1 MTSEAVVRVYIERAR
16 LVNSDCNFIVADRF
30 QEALQEAR
38 NVDKILNDRVIA
50 EKFSEQNAPFLGVP
64 TSIKEAFAL
73 KGEAEG

>member
-1 MTSEAVVRVYIERAR
+1 MTSEAVVRAYIERAR

-64 TSIKEAFAL
+64 ASIKEAFAL